1 MADKDARAFIR
12 DYAAL
17 CNRRGFAIA
26 ASHHDGKTFTMPVP
40 IDPAEAERIGDFL
53 QKQWTVQQRVQKAR
67 EEAEAEVF
75 GTADPVKAATA

>member
-12 DYAAL
+12 DYTAL
-17 CNRRGFAIA
+17 CNRRGYAIA
-26 ASHHDGKTFTMPVP
+26 ATHNEGRVFTTIVP
-40 IDPAEAERIGDFL
+40 IAPADAARIGDFL
-53 QKQWTVQQRVQKAR
+53 QKQWTVMQRVQKAR